1 MEEALFNVF
10 VQGLGFVAV
19 GVNAW
24 AVQFNKHWQIIL
36 LKTIGSFLFVVQYF
50 FLKAYTGMA
59 MDAIGIV
66 RNVLFIFTVKSK
78 KTTLPWIIL
87 FSVLTLVLGIATYE
101 GVISLLVIVAK
112 LLSCISYGMKN
123 PRVIR
128 GLNLPSSM
136 LWLTY
141 NAIYFS
147 LAGIMNEVLLISS
160 IIIAEIRLYN
170 KEKRNK
176 KNEDGCNRPWN
187 NHN

>member
-1 MEEALFNVF
+1 MDISLFEVF
-10 VQGLGFVAV
+10 VQGIGFVAV
-19 GVNAW
+19 GVNVW
-24 AVQFNKHWQIIL
+24 SVQFNKHWQIIL

-59 MDAIGIV
+59 MDAIGII

-78 KTTLPWIIL
+78 KTTLPWILL
-87 FSVLTLVLGIATYE
+87 FSALTIFLGIRTFE
-101 GVISLLVIVAK
+101 GAISLLVIVAK

-128 GLNLPSSM
+128 GLNLPSSA

-147 LAGIMNEVLLISS
+147 MAGILNEILVISS
-160 IIIAEIRLYN
+160 IIIAEIRFYN
-170 KEKRNK
+170 KEKKEAK
-176 KNEDGCNRPWN
+176 K
-187 NHN
+187 

>member
-1 MEEALFNVF
+1 MDISLFEVF

-19 GVNAW
+19 GVNVW

-59 MDAIGIV
+59 MDAIGVI
-66 RNVLFIFTVKSK
+66 RNLLFIFSVKSK

-87 FSVLTLVLGIATYE
+87 FSTLTLILGVVTYE
-101 GVISLLVIVAK
+101 GAISLLVIVAK

-128 GLNLPSSM
+128 GINLPSSA

-147 LAGIMNEVLLISS
+147 MAGIMNEVLLISS
-160 IIIAEIRLYN
+160 IIIAEVRLYN
-170 KEKRNK
+170 KEKKESK
-176 KNEDGCNRPWN
+176 K
-187 NHN
+187 